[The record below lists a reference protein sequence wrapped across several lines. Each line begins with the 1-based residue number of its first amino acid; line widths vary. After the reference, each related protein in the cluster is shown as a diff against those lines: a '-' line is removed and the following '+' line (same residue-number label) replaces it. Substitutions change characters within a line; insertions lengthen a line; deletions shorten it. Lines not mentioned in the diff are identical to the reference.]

1 MPLLKTS
8 LISKIT
14 LFLVASM
21 LSMSAI
27 AVSES
32 QCRDFKKVAEMVMDS
47 RQADID
53 ILDLVD
59 AIDGIKETK
68 EGTHYLIMSMIESA
82 YLKPVYNTPKLKE
95 RAVKDFG
102 LIYYLSCSSID

>member
-1 MPLLKTS
+1 MTFFNTS
-8 LISKIT
+8 LIRKTT
-14 LFLVASM
+14 LFLVAAM
-21 LSMSAI
+21 LSVSAM

-32 QCRDFKKVAEMVMDS
+32 QCRDFKKMAEMIMDA
-47 RQADID
+47 RQADLD
-53 ILDLVD
+53 ILDLID
-59 AIDGIKETK
+59 ATERIKEK
-68 EGTHYLIMSMIESA
+68 EGTHYLVRSMIESA